1 MTLLKVVASNATL
14 SGGKAHLNLRPAFE
28 VLAKMGTRPKW
39 LGGQDSNLDTQIQSL
54 MAYR

>member
-1 MTLLKVVASNATL
+1 MILLETERWMAQRRGAEKCSLMQPCT
-14 SGGKAHLNLRPAFE
+14 
-28 VLAKMGTRPKW
+28 W